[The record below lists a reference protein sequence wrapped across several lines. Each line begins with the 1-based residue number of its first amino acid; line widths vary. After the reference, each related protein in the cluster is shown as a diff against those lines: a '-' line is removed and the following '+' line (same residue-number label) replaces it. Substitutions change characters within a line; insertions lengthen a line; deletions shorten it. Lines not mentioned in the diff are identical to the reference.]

1 MYKNLN
7 TTTDIE
13 ESKTKVNKIKY
24 NLADLMIKFE
34 NDPTNNE
41 KKKKEKKL
49 ETEITLWKLSNL
61 FLSLINQNKKELA

>member
-61 FLSLINQNKKELA
+61 FLSLIN

>member
-13 ESKTKVNKIKY
+13 ENKTKVNEIKY

-41 KKKKEKKL
+41 KKKKL
-49 ETEITLWKLSNL
+49 ETEITLWKLSNS
-61 FLSLINQNKKELA
+61 FLSLIK